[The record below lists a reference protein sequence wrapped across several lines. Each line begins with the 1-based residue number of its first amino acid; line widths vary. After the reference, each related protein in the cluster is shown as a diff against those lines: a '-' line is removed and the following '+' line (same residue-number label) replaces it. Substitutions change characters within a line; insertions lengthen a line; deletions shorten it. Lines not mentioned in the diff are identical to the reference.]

1 MKSLAK
7 NSVFNTLCQLT
18 NTLLPFITSMYVSRV
33 LLTDGMGL
41 VAYGKNIASYFVML
55 APLGL
60 PLYGVRE
67 IARIRE
73 NRVMTNQLFTEL
85 FLINLLSTVLSSA
98 IFLCLLYSVPGLRA
112 DIFLFLS
119 WGMQVFMNV
128 FNIDWVYQGQE
139 DYVSLAWRNIVI
151 RIAVFAAVLYFVK
164 QRSDYIIYAFIS
176 CAGICMNYLVNFAG
190 VWTYVRFDFR
200 GLDLRRH
207 MKPLLMLALILFFY
221 TAYNRT
227 DITMLGMFSTEAQT
241 GIYYNAHRIIEI
253 IVNVCVA
260 VTTAFLPSLAHCYQT
275 DRERFFELLELGM
288 KIICFVSI
296 PMAAGVFVLAPYALD
311 VVYGKEFLPG
321 GAVIRVFTG
330 LILLKAFGSLLCY
343 QPILATGNEK
353 KLLPSYV
360 LAAAVNITLNAVLIP
375 VLHAVGAA
383 IASVVSEIVVFCV
396 QFFSMR
402 KVLRYPRGGKPL
414 AAGVLSSAI
423 MAGAMWLVIRRLRDA
438 LLICILGFSVGV
450 AVYLCVNLL
459 LKTSL
464 LYEWLGALRRLLAAR
479 KERNS

>member
-85 FLINLLSTVLSSA
+85 FIINLLSTVLSST
-98 IFLCLLYSVPGLRA
+98 IFLCLLYAVPSFRA

-151 RIAVFAAVLYFVK
+151 RIACFIAVLCFVK
-164 QRSDYIIYAFIS
+164 ERADYITYAFIS
-176 CAGICMNYLVNFAG
+176 CAGICLNYLVNFTG
-190 VWTYVRFDFR
+190 VWTYARFDFR
-200 GLDLRRH
+200 GLNLRRH

-253 IVNVCVA
+253 IVNVCLA
-260 VTTAFLPSLAHCYQT
+260 VTTAFLPSMAHCYQT

-311 VVYGKEFLPG
+311 VVYGPEFLPG
-321 GAVIRVFTG
+321 AAVIRVFTG
-330 LILLKAFGSLLCY
+330 LILFKAFGTLMCY
-343 QPILATGNEK
+343 QPIMATGNEK

-360 LAAAVNITLNAVLIP
+360 LAALVNITLNAILIP
-375 VLHAVGAA
+375 ILHAVGAA
-383 IASVVSEIVVFCV
+383 IASVISEVVVFCV
-396 QFFSMR
+396 QYCSMR
-402 KVLRYPRGGKPL
+402 KVLRYPKIGKPL
-414 AAGVLSSAI
+414 AAGIFSAAM
-423 MAGAMWLVIRRLRDA
+423 MALAMWLVIRQLSDA
-438 LLICILGFSVGV
+438 LLICIVGFVAGV
-450 AVYLCVNLL
+450 AVYLGVNLL
-459 LKTSL
+459 LKTDL
-464 LYEWLGALRRLLAAR
+464 LYEWLGALRKLLAAR